1 MFQSIFLES
10 RITVSICCESQL
22 PAVSKESAKEN
33 SSDQSPD
40 SLVVG
45 IFSTTHPKAFCKIA
59 ATSERKMC

>member
-1 MFQSIFLES
+1 M
-10 RITVSICCESQL
+10 SICCESQL

-40 SLVVG
+40 SFVAG
-45 IFSTTHPKAFCKIA
+45 IFSTLHPKAFCKIA